1 MGPTPDLPPTVLYER
16 RGAVAIIRLNR
27 PEVRNA
33 ADRRTS
39 YAVNDA
45 LTFAEGDDSV
55 GAIILTGTG
64 ERAFC
69 SGMDLREAEQVG
81 SGTGLVPGA
90 GFLGLTERRCP
101 KPVIAAVNGAAVA
114 GGCEA
119 ALACD
124 LIVASDTAVF
134 GLPEIRRGMVAFAGG
149 VQRLAQILPRQK
161 AFEIVMTGAYLSAR
175 DFADLGLV
183 NRVVPPDR
191 VLDEAVALAEEVLAN
206 SWHCLRLA
214 KQLYEVARETTLQQS
229 IDWGHAHGPAL
240 MNSGDSREGIAA
252 FNARRDAQFA
262 NGKAL

>member
-1 MGPTPDLPPTVLYER
+1 MAKSPELPPTVLYER

-33 ADRRTS
+33 ADSQTS
-39 YAVNDA
+39 YAVHHA
-45 LTFAEGDDSV
+45 LTFAEGDDTV

-64 ERAFC
+64 DRAFC
-69 SGMDLREAEQVG
+69 SGMDLREAEKVG

-90 GFLGLTERRCP
+90 GFLGITERRCP

-124 LIVASDTAVF
+124 LVVASEAAVF

-149 VQRLAQILPRQK
+149 VQRLAQTLPRQT
-161 AFEIVMTGAYLSAR
+161 AYEMIFTGAHFPAR
-175 DFADLGLV
+175 TFAALGMV
-183 NRVVPPDR
+183 NRVVPADR
-191 VLDEAVALAEEVLAN
+191 VLDEAVALAEEILAN

-214 KQLYEVARETTLQQS
+214 KQLYDVARDETLQAS

-252 FNARRDAQFA
+252 FNARRDAQFS
-262 NGKAL
+262 NGKAI